1 MLVGGYYYDIPN
13 NEKTI
18 HTLQTVAMF
27 NLNSKEWK
35 ICNDYPDP
43 IVQPTLVFLNNQVYG
58 FAGREMKPNKNWSKK
73 RKVYVIDIS
82 EFSKINQAVWREEQ
96 RLNSETKC
104 HSPIV
109 VPYNP
114 V

>member
-1 MLVGGYYYDIPN
+1 MTMQLLDS
-13 NEKTI
+13 
-18 HTLQTVAMF
+18 VAMF

-35 ICNDYPDP
+35 ICNDYPVP

-73 RKVYVIDIS
+73 RKVHVIDIS
-82 EFSKINQAVWREEQ
+82 EFSKINLAVWSTEQ
-96 RLNSETKC
+96 KLNGETKC

>member
-13 NEKTI
+13 DEKTI

-35 ICNDYPDP
+35 ICNDYPSP
-43 IVQPTLVFLNNQVYG
+43 VVQPTLVFLNNQVYG
-58 FAGREMKPNKNWSKK
+58 FCGREMRPNNNWRSL
-73 RKVYVIDIS
+73 RKVHVIDIS
-82 EFSKINQAVWREEQ
+82 EFSEIEHAAWQEED
-96 RLNSETKC
+96 RLNGQTKC
-104 HSPIV
+104 RSPIV